1 MSSNTETSEIAV
13 VKDTHDEVL
22 KTKIA
27 IIFIVMIGA
36 SSILLPYIECLN
48 NYFRKK
54 KGENLLEK

>member
-54 KGENLLEK
+54 KG

>member
-1 MSSNTETSEIAV
+1 MSKNTLSPEITV

-36 SSILLPYIECLN
+36 SSILLPYIDCIN
-48 NYFRKK
+48 KYFRKK
-54 KGENLLEK
+54 